1 MGDAWCILRTLC
13 VCIYNMR
20 GKMQYIQYIWVAA
33 FPVSLYWIYVEEN
46 DYATREAGKTA
57 NLTV

>member
-1 MGDAWCILRTLC
+1 MDSSFPCILVPDNR
-13 VCIYNMR
+13 
-20 GKMQYIQYIWVAA
+20 
-33 FPVSLYWIYVEEN
+33 IYVEEN